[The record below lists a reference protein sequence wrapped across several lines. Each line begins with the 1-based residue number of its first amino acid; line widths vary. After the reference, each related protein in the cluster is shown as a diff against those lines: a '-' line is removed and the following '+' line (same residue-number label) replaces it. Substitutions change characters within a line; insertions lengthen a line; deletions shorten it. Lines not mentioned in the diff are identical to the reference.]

1 MQVFLLCNVLQ
12 GDRQVRDIPAR
23 PQVQNLRVKCLQWDR
38 RGPRP
43 KLVSISKV
51 IEGILA
57 ICPAPTSKKMCGKMW
72 LKQRKARPR
81 ELFTIS
87 SRCANCYVQH
97 DSYIITKAIAELF
110 WQNVTKFF
118 CCEKLHLRET
128 VFAFLL
134 SFT

>member
-1 MQVFLLCNVLQ
+1 MLVNLTFEYYFKRKDNIRVQVFLLCNVLQ

-38 RGPRP
+38 RGPVLLCPRP

-81 ELFTIS
+81 ELYTIS
-87 SRCANCYVQH
+87 NRYANCCVQH
-97 DSYIITKAIAELF
+97 DSY
-110 WQNVTKFF
+110 
-118 CCEKLHLRET
+118 KLRKP
-128 VFAFLL
+128 LL
-134 SFT
+134 TCFGKM